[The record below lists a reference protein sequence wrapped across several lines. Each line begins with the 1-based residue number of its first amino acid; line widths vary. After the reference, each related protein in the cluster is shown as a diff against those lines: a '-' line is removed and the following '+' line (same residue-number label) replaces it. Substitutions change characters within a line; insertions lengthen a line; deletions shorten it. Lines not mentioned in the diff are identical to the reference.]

1 MRSDF
6 AHRPKRL
13 SWARLS
19 ALGKSL
25 IKVTSRSFGVGR
37 MLFSW
42 NQLTDYL
49 RLTIPHE
56 ELADRLS
63 LVGFNHES
71 TRDVGGDLC
80 VDLEI
85 TSNRPDC
92 LNHLGIAREIGL
104 LLDQPVCFPEPK
116 EPKLNS
122 QGESSIK
129 IENQAPDLCGRFEAI
144 TIHGTTV
151 GKSPTWLVRRLETL
165 GVRSINN
172 IVDITNYVMNES
184 GQPIHA
190 YDLDKL
196 EGRTLIVR
204 RAGKK
209 ESAEALNHQRYVLD
223 ESMLVIS
230 DRTNVVS
237 LAGVM
242 GCSNSEIS
250 TTTANVVIETARFDP
265 MNIRRTSRALGL
277 QSPSSYRFERPIDPS
292 MLIWARNRCVELILQ
307 TGGGTIG
314 TATSDSTSLLPTSAR
329 HVTLRVGQVARLLG
343 IEVDRDE
350 IKRILVSLGLE
361 LVGEDQNN
369 FTFQAP
375 SWRSDLDRGV
385 DLIEEVGRIH
395 NYDQIPE
402 DRPVTLGAIQDDRR
416 GRVEGNTRSMLTGL
430 GFSEAITYSFVSK
443 ELVGEEFAPDPNVE
457 PIRVDHATRKQSN
470 LMRLSLI
477 PSLLEASS
485 YNEAHGN
492 FGVRLFEIANVY
504 QPIEGQ
510 DLPRETSRLALL
522 SPGDYFAIKGILESL
537 MTRLHASAP
546 LRWESKRY
554 KTLRPGHSAE
564 IFLGSTTSG
573 FAGEVAASVQAR
585 LKLRGVYSAL
595 EISMD
600 DLESVATMTPQ
611 HEITPIFPGVQRDL
625 SLVVAIRMTWAMIE
639 ATVRESVDS
648 TFEAMTF
655 EDSFRG
661 GNLDKD
667 QQSIHFSLRFRN
679 PEKTMTSDEIDAKLA
694 TIIDHCRDRLGATV
708 RT

>member
-1 MRSDF
+1 
-6 AHRPKRL
+6 
-13 SWARLS
+13 
-19 ALGKSL
+19 
-25 IKVTSRSFGVGR
+25 

-49 RLTIPHE
+49 RLAITHE

-92 LNHLGIAREIGL
+92 LSHLGIAREIGL
-104 LLDQPVCFPEPK
+104 LLDQSVRFPEPK
-116 EPKLNS
+116 EPKVKS
-122 QGESSIK
+122 QGEPLIK
-129 IENQAPDLCGRFEAI
+129 VENQAPELCGRFEAI
-144 TIHGTTV
+144 TIRGTTV
-151 GKSPTWLVRRLETL
+151 GKSPDWLVRRLETL
-165 GVRSINN
+165 GIRPINN
-172 IVDITNYVMNES
+172 VVDITNYVMNES

-196 EGRTLIVR
+196 EGRSLIVR
-204 RAGKK
+204 NARKG
-209 ESAEALNHQRYVLD
+209 EPAEALNHQRYTLD
-223 ESMLVIS
+223 DSMLVIS
-230 DRTNVVS
+230 DRSHVVS

-250 TTTANVVIETARFDP
+250 ASTSNVAIETARFDP
-265 MNIRRTSRALGL
+265 MNVRRTSRALGL
-277 QSPSSYRFERPIDPS
+277 QSPSSYRFERPIDPA
-292 MLIWARNRCVELILQ
+292 MLIWARDRCVALILE
-307 TGGGTIG
+307 TGGGVVR
-314 TATSDSTSLLPTSAR
+314 SSSRYPTLEPAPKPP
-329 HVTLRVGQVARLLG
+329 VTLRVDQVARLLG
-343 IEVDRDE
+343 IEIPRE
-350 IKRILVSLGLE
+350 EMKRILVSLGLG
-361 LVGEDQNN
+361 LVGEGPHTLSFD
-369 FTFQAP
+369 TP
-375 SWRSDLDRGV
+375 SWRSDLDREV

-416 GRVEGNTRSMLTGL
+416 GRVEGETRSMLTGL

-443 ELVGEEFAPDPNVE
+443 ELVGEEFAPDPNIE

-477 PSLLEASS
+477 PSLLEAAS

-492 FGVRLFEIANVY
+492 FGVRLFEAANVY
-504 QPIEGQ
+504 QPIEGR
-510 DLPRETSRLALL
+510 DLPEETSRLALL
-522 SPGDYFAIKGILESL
+522 APGDFFVVKGILESL

-564 IFLGSTTSG
+564 IFLGSTASG
-573 FAGEVAASVQAR
+573 FAGEVAATVQAR

-600 DLESVATMTPQ
+600 DLEAAATTIPQ
-611 HEITPIFPGVQRDL
+611 HEIIPIFPGVQRDL
-625 SLVVAIRMTWAMIE
+625 SLVVPIRMTWAMIE

-667 QQSIHFSLRFRN
+667 RQSIHFSLRFRN

-694 TIIDHCRDRLGATV
+694 TIIDHCRVRLGATV